1 MRKIIRKIAPR
12 WMVRTWFDF
21 KLTIRGMRN
30 RSKYIGDAVFCPCC
44 ELTFSAFMDF
54 EIDTNRYNI
63 NRYSETYKNTIC
75 PNCFSA
81 PRHRIVCHFLS
92 VNQEH
97 LLSDTLIFGAEYS
110 IRRYLKRYG
119 FHITTADLKNKSAHR
134 IIDIQNIPYPDDFW
148 GLIICN
154 HILEHVPD
162 FELALYELRR
172 VLKTNGTLVL
182 SVPTDR
188 KSETTISDPNVISA
202 ADRKKHY
209 GQPDHYRLFGCDFRD
224 ILDSHGF
231 DVSVVSGDDLPHM
244 IVAVI
249 GPSDIA
255 DNRIYICRVRG

>member
-1 MRKIIRKIAPR
+1 MH
-12 WMVRTWFDF
+12 
-21 KLTIRGMRN
+21 
-30 RSKYIGDAVFCPCC
+30 
-44 ELTFSAFMDF
+44 FSSFMDF
-54 EIDTNRYNI
+54 QIDTNRYNI
-63 NRYSETYKNTIC
+63 DRYTETYKNTIC

-81 PRHRIVCHFLS
+81 PRHRIVCHFL
-92 VNQEH
+92 NENRDK
-97 LLSDTLIFGAEYS
+97 LLRDTLVFGAEHS
-110 IRRYLKRYG
+110 ITRWLKKYR
-119 FHITTADLKNKSAHR
+119 FKTKTADLKNKTAHEM
-134 IIDIQNIPYPDDFW
+134 IDIQNIPYPDDRW

-162 FELALYELRR
+162 YKLALHELRR
-172 VLKTNGTLVL
+172 VLHPDGVLAL

-188 KSETTISDPNVISA
+188 KSDSTIEDTSVNTP

-231 DVSVVSGDDLPHM
+231 DVSVVSGDDLPQK

-255 DNRIYICRVRG
+255 DNRIYICRIRG